1 MNSYMPQGYE
11 WRTTRLAQF
20 IARHGYRDLDDL
32 RERAA
37 REPEPFW
44 DQVLDAIGLDWAT
57 PYRQTLDLTDG
68 VMWPKWFVGGR
79 LDLVDNLVGKHARAT
94 PEKIAIRW
102 EGDGG
107 ELRTLSYAALA
118 DEVERVAAGLR
129 ALGVSEGERIA
140 LYLPMVAEAVVTMLA
155 ATRIG
160 AVFIPF
166 FSGYGADSV
175 AQRVADCEAR
185 VLVCAN
191 GYFRRGKRV
200 PMLADARAAARA
212 CPSLRHLV
220 VVDRLGLGPLAAND
234 GAAESFAE
242 VDFRA
247 LQAASPDRGP
257 ASTAWPADQTLMLIY
272 TSGTTGKPKG
282 VVHTHAGFPVKAAQD
297 LLMAFDLRAD
307 DTLMWVTDMGWLMGP
322 WMVYGG
328 LTLGATLVLYE
339 GTPDYPDAGRLWQV
353 VERHGVTH
361 FGLSPTLVRLLMATD
376 ASLPAPGALDTL
388 RVFGSTGEAWNEAP
402 WRWLFEQVGR
412 SRRPI
417 INYSGGT
424 EIGGGILACFP
435 GLPQKPCSFDG
446 PIPGMAVEV
455 LDSDGRPVCGSVGE
469 LAIRQPWPGMT
480 HGFWRDA
487 ERYREAYWSVWP
499 DVWVHGDWARVDAD
513 GYWFV
518 HGRSDDTIK
527 IAGKRVGPADF
538 ESALVSHPLV
548 VEAVAVGI
556 PDELKGE
563 TAVCFVTVADSEAL
577 AARPW
582 QAWEAELVDHVGRQ
596 LGKPLRPAHVH
607 RVEAI
612 PKTRNGKTVRRVMRN
627 AYLGTALGD
636 LSSIENPAAIDAVSA
651 LRPSAQAVPD
661 AIGT

>member
-1 MNSYMPQGYE
+1 MNIYTPTGDE
-11 WRTTRLAQF
+11 WRTTQLARF

-32 RERAA
+32 REQAA
-37 REPEPFW
+37 REPGLFW
-44 DQVLDAIGLDWAT
+44 DQVIQAIGLDWVM
-57 PYRQTLDLTDG
+57 PYRQTLDVSDG
-68 VMWPKWFVGGR
+68 VMWPKWFVDGR

-94 PEKIAIRW
+94 PTKIAIRW
-102 EGDGG
+102 EGDRG
-107 ELRTLSYAALA
+107 ELRTISYAELA
-118 DEVERVAAGLR
+118 AEVERVAAGLC
-129 ALGVSEGERIA
+129 AMGVGAGDRIA
-140 LYLPMVAEAVVTMLA
+140 LYLPMIPEAAVTMLA

-160 AVFIPF
+160 AIFIPF

-175 AQRVADCEAR
+175 AQRIADCEAR

-191 GYFRRGKRV
+191 GYYRRGKRV
-200 PMLADARAAARA
+200 PMLDDARAAARA
-212 CPSLRHLV
+212 SPSLRQLV
-220 VVDRLGLGPLAAND
+220 VVDRLGI
-234 GAAESFAE
+234 
-242 VDFRA
+242 
-247 LQAASPDRGP
+247 GP
-257 ASTAWPADQTLMLIY
+257 ADADDAGEASCVEFEYRRLPGYLSTCSRVAFPADQTLMLIY

-282 VVHTHAGFPVKAAQD
+282 VVHTHAGFPVKGAQD
-297 LLMAFDLRAD
+297 LQMAFDLRAD
-307 DTLMWVTDMGWLMGP
+307 DTLMWITDMGWLMGP

-328 LTLGATLVLYE
+328 LMLGATLVFYE
-339 GTPDYPDAGRLWQV
+339 GTPDYPDAGRLWDV
-353 VERHGVTH
+353 VARHRVTH
-361 FGLSPTLVRLLMATD
+361 FGLSPTLVRMLMASD
-376 ASLPAPGALDTL
+376 GSLPPPGALDTL

-402 WRWLFEQVGR
+402 WRWLFEQVGE

-435 GLPQKPCSFDG
+435 GLPQKPCAFNG

-455 LDSDGRPVCGSVGE
+455 LDGDGRPVRGSVGE

-499 DVWVHGDWARVDAD
+499 DVWMHGDWASVDED
-513 GYWFV
+513 GYWLV

-548 VEAVAVGI
+548 VEAVAVGV

-563 TAVCFVTVADSEAL
+563 AVVCFVTVRDGEAL

-582 QAWEAELVDHVGRQ
+582 DEWEAELVEHVGRQ
-596 LGKPLRPAHVH
+596 LGKPLRPARVH

-612 PKTRNGKTVRRVMRN
+612 PKTRNGKTVRRVMRA
-627 AYLGTALGD
+627 AYLGTRPGD
-636 LSSIENPAAIDAVSA
+636 LSAIENPDAIDAVSA
-651 LRPSAQAVPD
+651 IGLTARRVVDAV
-661 AIGT
+661 GT

>member
-1 MNSYMPQGYE
+1 MNIHTPKGYE
-11 WRTTRLAQF
+11 WRTTQLARF
-20 IARHGYRDLDDL
+20 IARHGDHDLDAL

-37 REPEPFW
+37 REPERFW
-44 DQVLDAIGLDWAT
+44 EQVLEAIGLDWAT
-57 PYRQTLDLTDG
+57 PYRQVLDLTDG
-68 VMWPKWFVGGR
+68 AMWPKWFVGGR

-94 PEKIAIRW
+94 PMKIAIRW
-102 EGDGG
+102 EGDRG
-107 ELRTLSYAALA
+107 ELRTISYAELA
-118 DEVERVAAGLR
+118 AEVERVAAGL
-129 ALGVSEGERIA
+129 AAIGVGEGDRIA
-140 LYLPMVAEAVVTMLA
+140 LYLPMVPEAAVAMLA

-160 AVFIPF
+160 AIFIPF
-166 FSGYGADSV
+166 FSGYGADAV

-191 GYFRRGKRV
+191 GYYRRGKRV

-220 VVDRLGLGPLAAND
+220 VVDRLGVGQSAAD
-234 GAAESFAE
+234 DAGETSCVE
-242 VDFRA
+242 LDYRRLPGYMSVCPRRA
-247 LQAASPDRGP
+247 F
-257 ASTAWPADQTLMLIY
+257 PADQTLMLIY

-297 LLMAFDLRAD
+297 LQMAFDLRAD

-328 LTLGATLVLYE
+328 LMLGATLVLYE

-361 FGLSPTLVRLLMATD
+361 FGLSPTLVRLLMANN
-376 ASLPAPGALDTL
+376 ASLPPPGALDTL

-402 WRWLFEQVGR
+402 WLWLFDQVGE

-435 GLPQKPCSFDG
+435 GLPQKACSFSG

-455 LDSDGRPVCGSVGE
+455 LDGDGRPVRGSVGE

-487 ERYREAYWSVWP
+487 ERYLEAYWSVWP

-538 ESALVSHPLV
+538 ESALASHPLV
-548 VEAVAVGI
+548 VEAVAVGV

-563 TAVCFVTVADSEAL
+563 TVVCFVTVTDRAAL
-577 AARPW
+577 ATRPW
-582 QAWEAELVDHVGRQ
+582 EAWEAELVDHVGRQ
-596 LGKPLRPAHVH
+596 LGKPLRPARVH
-607 RVEAI
+607 RVDAI
-612 PKTRNGKTVRRVMRN
+612 PKTRNGKTVRRAMRS
-627 AYLGTALGD
+627 AYLGTSLGD
-636 LSSIENPAAIDAVSA
+636 LSALENPAAIDSLLAMRTAAEEAASGV
-651 LRPSAQAVPD
+651 
-661 AIGT
+661 GT